1 METTHHH
8 ESKKDIGTLENIPNK
23 DYWIPA
29 SIVISALIISSAWV
43 YTAKVKNTEKGG
55 IKTSENSEI
64 KTSNNNQGIVSLV
77 EKTIPVV
84 WGDLGVKMVNAGVI
98 DRDKFLQIYADRG
111 GLSSAEK
118 KLLDGTDNGKITVS
132 EENSGVILNLLWA
145 LGLGNKNDILDN
157 GEMKDPRY
165 GNPGN
170 FASTGGWIIA
180 KGNPMDHYSMHPFI
194 ALTKEQQELVERTS
208 KNIFRPCCGNSTHFP
223 DCNHGM
229 AMLGLLELMASQGA
243 TESQMYETALVMNS
257 FWFPDQYLAIGEYF
271 KSKGTSIDKVDPRQV
286 LSAEFSS
293 GQGFQKIISEI
304 TQPIGSGN
312 APTRKSGG
320 GCGV

>member
-8 ESKKDIGTLENIPNK
+8 ESKKDNIMSESIPGK

-29 SIVISALIISSAWV
+29 SIVISALIISSTWI
-43 YTAKVKNTEKGG
+43 YTVKVKNTERGEVRVSV
-55 IKTSENSEI
+55 SENGQKNIGS
-64 KTSNNNQGIVSLV
+64 SVG
-77 EKTIPVV
+77 KTIPIV

-98 DRDKFLQIYADRG
+98 DRDKFIQVYANRG
-111 GLSSAEK
+111 GLSDEEK
-118 KLLDGTDNGKITVS
+118 KLLDSTGNGTLVVN

-145 LGLGNKNDILDN
+145 FGLGNKNDILDN

-170 FASTGGWIIA
+170 FASTGGWTIA
-180 KGNPMDHYSMHPFI
+180 KGDSMDHYSKHQFI
-194 ALTKEQQELVERTS
+194 ILTKEQQALVERTS
-208 KNIFRPCCGNSTHFP
+208 KNIYRPCCGNSTYFP

-257 FWFPDQYLAIGEYF
+257 IWFPDQYANISKYF
-271 KSKGTSIDKVDPRQV
+271 ESKGTSFDKVDPKQI

-293 GQGFQKIISEI
+293 AQGFQKMMSQFIEP
-304 TQPIGSGN
+304 TGSGS
-312 APTRKSGG
+312 APTKRSGG

>member
-1 METTHHH
+1 METIHRYH
-8 ESKKDIGTLENIPNK
+8 ENKKNSTMSENIPMK

-29 SIVISALIISSAWV
+29 SIVISALIISSAWI
-43 YTAKVKNTEKGG
+43 YTAKVKTADKSETNISVSESGEKNVA
-55 IKTSENSEI
+55 SS
-64 KTSNNNQGIVSLV
+64 V

-118 KLLDGTDNGKITVS
+118 KLLDGTDNGKIVVN

-145 LGLGNKNDILDN
+145 LGLGNKNDVLDN

-165 GNPGN
+165 GNLGN
-170 FASTGGWIIA
+170 FASVGGWIIA
-180 KGNPMDHYSMHPFI
+180 KGNPVDHYSKHQFI
-194 ALTKEQQELVERTS
+194 TLTKEQQELVDRTS
-208 KNIFRPCCGNSTHFP
+208 RNIFRPCCGNSTHFP

-229 AMLGLLELMASQGA
+229 AMLGLIELMASQGA
-243 TESQMYETALVMNS
+243 TESQIYEIALVMNS
-257 FWFPDQYLAIGEYF
+257 FWFPDQYVAIGAYLN
-271 KSKGTSIDKVDPRQV
+271 SKGTSIDKIDPKQV
-286 LSAEFSS
+286 LGVEFSS
-293 GQGFQKIISEI
+293 GQGFQKIMSEI
-304 TQPIGSGN
+304 TQPIGSGS

>member
-8 ESKKDIGTLENIPNK
+8 ESKKDNTVSEDTAIRE
-23 DYWIPA
+23 YWIPA
-29 SIVISALIISSAWV
+29 SIVVSALIISSAWI
-43 YTAKVKNTEKGG
+43 YTAKVNITDGNVTEPSV
-55 IKTSENSEI
+55 SESSRE
-64 KTSNNNQGIVSLV
+64 GIVSSI

-98 DRDKFLQIYADRG
+98 NRDKFLQIYADRG
-111 GLSSAEK
+111 GLNTSEK
-118 KLLDGTDNGKITVS
+118 KLLDGTNNGKLTVN

-145 LGLGNKNDILDN
+145 LGLGNKNDVLEN

-165 GNPGN
+165 GNNIGN
-170 FASTGGWIIA
+170 FASVGGWVIA
-180 KGNPMDHYSMHPFI
+180 NGNPVDHYSKHQFMT
-194 ALTKEQQELVERTS
+194 LTKEQQELVDRTS

-243 TESQMYETALVMNS
+243 TESEMYETALAMNS
-257 FWFPDQYLAIGEYF
+257 FWFPDQYTVIGEYL
-271 KSKGTSIDKVDPRQV
+271 KSKGTSLNKVDPKQI
-286 LSAEFSS
+286 LGAEFSS
-293 GQGFQKIISEI
+293 GQGFQQVMSQI
-304 TQPIGSGN
+304 TQPVGSGN
-312 APTRKSGG
+312 TPTRKSGS